1 MPPLA
6 AAAAPLL
13 AGPIGGAIS
22 SIAGSIGSV
31 SGVLGGAAGQAAAGI
46 GSGMFG
52 KDVIGSLEKAFENT
66 FKGLE
71 AFQRPLH
78 EGKSAGPKNEG
89 DDSIKQTKKSGLRS
103 SGRGSGAVMASSV
116 CGLNP

>member
-13 AGPIGGAIS
+13 AGPIGGAIP
-22 SIAGSIGSV
+22 SIAGSTGSSV

-89 DDSIKQTKKSGLRS
+89 DDSIKQTKKSGLR
-103 SGRGSGAVMASSV
+103 
-116 CGLNP
+116 